1 MPECKFC
8 KSQKIVKSGFVRSK
22 QRYKCK
28 ECGKNFVVGDERTS
42 QTIAAKKALCVLLYS
57 LGKGSFNMIAHLLD
71 TWPSLVYRWVK
82 EAGINTSEP
91 TISNRITEM
100 EFDEM
105 WHFLGQ
111 KNESYGLSKRLTV
124 AQGELLPGLW
134 VSVILQLSKDF
145 MKKSST

>member
-8 KSQKIVKSGFVRSK
+8 KSQRIVKSGFVRSK

-28 ECGKNFVVGDERTS
+28 DCGKNFVVGDERTNRS
-42 QTIAAKKALCVLLYS
+42 IVAKKALCVLLYS

-82 EAGINTSEP
+82 GAGVATPEP
-91 TISNRITEM
+91 EVSGEITEM

-111 KNESYGLSKRLTV
+111 KNESCGLSRRLTV
-124 AQGELLPGLW
+124 AQGELSHGLW
-134 VSVILQLSKDF
+134 VSVILQHSSVS
-145 MKKSST
+145 MRKSSI